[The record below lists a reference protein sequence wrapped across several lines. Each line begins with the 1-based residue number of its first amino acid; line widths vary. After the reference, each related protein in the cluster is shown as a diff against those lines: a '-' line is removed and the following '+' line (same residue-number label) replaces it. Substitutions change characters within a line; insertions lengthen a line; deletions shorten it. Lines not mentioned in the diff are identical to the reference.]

1 MFILLMFYHSMYGIL
16 IFHIVL
22 FGQGFAINEINPSY
36 YLICFFYIY
45 IYIYGSIFFNDGI
58 IILNFIPLSFYSIT
72 EANNVR

>member
-1 MFILLMFYHSMYGIL
+1 MFILLMFYRSMYGIL

-45 IYIYGSIFFNDGI
+45 IYGSIFF
-58 IILNFIPLSFYSIT
+58 S
-72 EANNVR
+72 E

>member
-36 YLICFFYIY
+36 YLICFFLYIY
-45 IYIYGSIFFNDGI
+45 IYTVLFFLMNE
-58 IILNFIPLSFYSIT
+58 LSY
-72 EANNVR
+72 

>member
-36 YLICFFYIY
+36 YLICFFIYIY
-45 IYIYGSIFFNDGI
+45 IYICTVLFFVMNE
-58 IILNFIPLSFYSIT
+58 LSY
-72 EANNVR
+72 

>member
-45 IYIYGSIFFNDGI
+45 IYTVLFFLMNE
-58 IILNFIPLSFYSIT
+58 LSY
-72 EANNVR
+72 